1 MSSIELS
8 VFQGL
13 AGDRNDLAIPG
24 AASIGSMLSD
34 ELGQRPT
41 FIGRPEAA
49 INADWKLELTAAM
62 PALETMAEHY
72 DRVFANGDVPV
83 TALTRCAVALATLPV
98 VAKHRPDAVVVWF
111 DAHADFNTPETSTTG
126 YLGGMA
132 ISGAAGLWTSG
143 LGTELDL
150 ANVVLV
156 GVRDVDSAEQKLID
170 GGRVRAIP
178 VNDDLGGALKTAI
191 SDRPVYIHL
200 DCDVLNP
207 GIVPTDYQVEG
218 GLSLASLHDAMKILA
233 QNEIVGFEIAEFQ
246 NAWQADGPPISP
258 RQLIDAV
265 HPLIERISTQR
276 RLNGLI
282 G

>member
-1 MSSIELS
+1 MGSIVLT
-8 VFQGL
+8 VFQGR
-13 AGDRNDLAIPG
+13 AGDHNDLAIPG
-24 AASIGSMLSD
+24 AASVGLALSD
-34 ELGQRPT
+34 ELGQRPIV
-41 FIGRPEAA
+41 IGTPEAA
-49 INADWKLELTAAM
+49 INADWTLELAAAM
-62 PALETMAEHY
+62 PALENMSEHY
-72 DRVFANGDVPV
+72 DRVFTHGHLPV

-111 DAHADFNTPETSTTG
+111 DAHADLNTPETSTTG

-132 ISGAAGLWTSG
+132 ISGAAGLWKSA

-150 ANVVLV
+150 ANVILV
-156 GVRDVDSAEQKLID
+156 GVRDVDSAEQVLID
-170 GGRVRAIP
+170 GGPVRAIP
-178 VNDDLGGALKTAI
+178 ADDDLERALKAAI

-246 NAWQADGPPISP
+246 NAWEVGGPPISP
-258 RQLIDAV
+258 WQLLDAV
-265 HPLIERISTQR
+265 NPVIERMSVQR
-276 RLNGLI
+276 RRDGLI